1 MKLIDHRRSHRP
13 VLRAPMPP
21 SLARVPLVDLCTCRH
36 ARESHEHYYAADHCA
51 QCECAHYRRWE
62 PSRV

>member
-13 VLRAPMPP
+13 VLRAPIPP
-21 SLARVPLVDLCTCRH
+21 SLMRVPLVDLCTCRH
-36 ARESHEHYYAADHCA
+36 ARESHEHYYAGDHCA
-51 QCECAHYRRWE
+51 QCECTHYRRWE